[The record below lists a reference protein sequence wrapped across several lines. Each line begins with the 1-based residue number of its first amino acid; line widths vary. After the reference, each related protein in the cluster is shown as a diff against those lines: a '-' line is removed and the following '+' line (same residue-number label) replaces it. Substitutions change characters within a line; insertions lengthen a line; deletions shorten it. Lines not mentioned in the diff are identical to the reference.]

1 MQASKARTSF
11 DPFYPIAWNKPTRT
25 SKEEVKYWNYLVVQS
40 ILQLNEK
47 ALDSD
52 RRTISINSLVVQ
64 SILYLY
70 SCRTCAR
77 MGIRS
82 GWWKQR
88 YGS

>member
-52 RRTISINSLVVQ
+52 RRTISINSLVVEPVH
-64 SILYLY
+64 
-70 SCRTCAR
+70 
-77 MGIRS
+77 
-82 GWWKQR
+82 GWESEAVDESK
-88 YGS
+88 GTAPKAMK